1 MDTSKTR
8 LEKNNVKIHQEEAE
22 IGGRSLTFETGRL
35 AQQAGGAVTATYG
48 ETVVLAT
55 ATASNSPRQGVDFFP
70 LTVDYEEKL
79 YAAGKI
85 PGGFIKREGRPS
97 TEAILVSRLTDRPL
111 RPLFPK
117 GFRNDVQ
124 IVVTPLSV
132 DHENSPDVVAITAAS
147 AALMVSDVPFNG
159 PVGAARVGYIDGRL
173 IVNPTISDLARSEL
187 DLVMAATR

>member
-1 MDTSKTR
+1 T
-8 LEKNNVKIHQEEAE
+8 V
-22 IGGRSLTFETGRL
+22 
-35 AQQAGGAVTATYG
+35 TYG

-55 ATASNSPRQGVDFFP
+55 AVASKDPRPNIDFFP

-85 PGGFIKREGRPS
+85 PGGYPKREGRPS

-124 IVVTPLSV
+124 IMLTPLSV
-132 DHENSPDVVAITAAS
+132 DQVNDPDVLALNGAS
-147 AALMVSDVPFNG
+147 AAL
-159 PVGAARVGYIDGRL
+159 
-173 IVNPTISDLARSEL
+173 TISDIPFSGP
-187 DLVMAATR
+187 